1 MIDPARRQQAL
12 GNETGSAGTTGT
24 TGTTMSTNPNET
36 TQSVINRQAPFLE
49 DFTRRLLDPAFA
61 LGSTPRTLPTQ
72 ETAPLSELQK
82 RSIATAQGLPS
93 FLPFLTEAADLA
105 RGTAQAPTA
114 ENLRQ
119 FMDPN
124 LELVRDAA
132 LKEIDR
138 GGLQQLNTLRGN
150 QVAQGAFGGTRQ
162 AVQEAE
168 LGRGLQDVRAKTLAG
183 LQSQA
188 FQDAQ
193 KAFEN
198 QQARRAGVATLL
210 GNIGLQGQQ
219 VQTGLGGLEQAFRQR
234 QLDTDFLNQQ
244 AQAQDPFMRLGFQSD
259 ILRGVPT
266 LSQQITSTQAPGA
279 SPLSTAI
286 GTGLAVSGL
295 GGAAGLPSLSGFFQ

>member
-12 GNETGSAGTTGT
+12 GSGSGSTGT
-24 TGTTMSTNPNET
+24 TGTSMSTNPNET
-36 TQSVINRQAPFLE
+36 QQTVIQRTAPFIE
-49 DFTRRLLDPAFA
+49 DYTRRLIDPVFA
-61 LGSTPRTLPTQ
+61 LGTTPRDLPQ
-72 ETAPLSELQK
+72 QGVAPLSSLVTRDLDQA
-82 RSIATAQGLPS
+82 RGLPS
-93 FLPFLTEAADLA
+93 FLPFLTESADIA

-114 ENLRQ
+114 ANLRQ

-168 LGRGLQDVRAKTLAG
+168 LGRGLQDVRAKTIAG

-188 FQDAQ
+188 FQDSQ
-193 KAFEN
+193 RAFEN
-198 QQARRAGVATLL
+198 QQARQAGLATML
-210 GNIGLQGQQ
+210 GNIGLQGQR
-219 VQTGLGGLEQAFRQR
+219 VTAGLGGIEQAFGQR

-244 AQAQDPFMRLGFQSD
+244 ARVQDPFTRFGFISD
-259 ILRGVPT
+259 ILRGVPSGQQT
-266 LSQQITSTQAPGA
+266 LTSSQAPGA
-279 SPLSTAI
+279 SPLSAAI
-286 GTGLAVSGL
+286 GTGLGVAGL
-295 GGAAGLPSLSGFFQ
+295 GQAAGLPSVADYFRRD

>member
-12 GNETGSAGTTGT
+12 ASGSGSTGTRTGS
-24 TGTTMSTNPNET
+24 TMSTNPNET

-49 DFTRRLLDPAFA
+49 DYTRRLLDPVFA

-72 ETAPLSELQK
+72 KVAPLSG
-82 RSIATAQGLPS
+82 ITARDIEAAKGLPS

-119 FMDPN
+119 FIDPN

-138 GGLQQLNTLRGN
+138 GGLRQLSQLRGN

-168 LGRGLQDVRAKTLAG
+168 LGRGLQDVRAKTIAG

-198 QQARRAGVATLL
+198 QQARQAGLATLL

-219 VQTGLGGLEQAFRQR
+219 AQLGLGGLEQAFGQR

-244 AQAQDPFMRLGFQSD
+244 AQAQDPFMRLQFQSD
-259 ILRGVPT
+259 ILRGVPS

-295 GGAAGLPSLSGFFQ
+295 GGAAGLPSLSGFFGG